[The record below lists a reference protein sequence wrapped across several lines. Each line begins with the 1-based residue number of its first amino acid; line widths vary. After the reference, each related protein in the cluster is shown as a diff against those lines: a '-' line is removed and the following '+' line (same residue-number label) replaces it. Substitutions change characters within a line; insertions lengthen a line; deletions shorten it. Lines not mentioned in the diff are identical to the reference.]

1 MAQPRSETPARSSRA
16 HPATWAA
23 ITVVLMAAVVAT
35 LWVPFYNRTTPE
47 LGGFPFFYWYQLLWV
62 PVVALLSWAAY
73 ALSKRITGASKGG
86 GPASSVP
93 EPRDPG
99 AVS

>member
-16 HPATWAA
+16 HPGTWAA
-23 ITVVLMAAVVAT
+23 ITVILMAAVVAT

-73 ALSKRITGASKGG
+73 TLTKRVTGTSKGG
-86 GPASSVP
+86 APSASVP
-93 EPRDPG
+93 EPREPG
-99 AVS
+99 GAS